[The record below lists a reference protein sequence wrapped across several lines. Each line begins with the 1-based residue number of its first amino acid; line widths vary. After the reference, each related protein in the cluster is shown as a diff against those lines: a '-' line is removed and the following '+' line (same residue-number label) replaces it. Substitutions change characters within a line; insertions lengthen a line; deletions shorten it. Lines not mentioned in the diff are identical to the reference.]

1 MLGKPIMVRKRY
13 RLNIRPHLEYRCP
26 LCGRIIGREWLEN
39 APGDDGC
46 IVTVVAPAPAW
57 SRCHYQFGCG
67 KAYPTPEGLWAIRI
81 PNDTV
86 VGVPYTWLERIANE
100 DYAGEDADV

>member
-39 APGDDGC
+39 APG
-46 IVTVVAPAPAW
+46 
-57 SRCHYQFGCG
+57 
-67 KAYPTPEGLWAIRI
+67 
-81 PNDTV
+81 
-86 VGVPYTWLERIANE
+86 E
-100 DYAGEDADV
+100 DYDGEDADV